1 MAHGGSPVVVS
12 GGTIINRF
20 LAFLERLSLEI
31 EQDQL
36 EGLKFL
42 LQGKIPLG
50 ILEKCLTPRKL
61 FTRMMHHS
69 LLGEDNLEILEQ
81 LFKQIQ
87 RSDLAERVSVFKQSS
102 NSMDMET
109 ELPGMEIVSFGIGSQ
124 KTDHNVRDAKD
135 KLIIS
140 MNAGLGINPSEIRLV
155 GTEEVS
161 DNWFNLSFEIPNKKV
176 LLDKLRWAAI
186 YKESWLGLCGVKSVT
201 IGNESQILLQPVT
214 RSLSLTIQAGSA
226 CCRNDKNLD
235 LILVTDCS
243 ISNPVLLGHLKTQLR
258 YLVKAIFA
266 KGFHLRLALICYQ
279 NHQRHF
285 RGGMR
290 SGNPQINSTVHTQN
304 FMENIEE
311 MKDSIKNLRCFG
323 KGGTTKGLA
332 DGLASAVHL
341 SDADVDPDSSKC
353 RKDAI
358 KICILLLPVMDR
370 RATLEIYKCEHG
382 HDVMKLCRQLVGN
395 AVTLYTVTVAT
406 SQAVP
411 NYLADHPAVALMTD
425 FFSGI
430 SFMTG
435 GQYIQTRNI
444 KLVSEVIMHVIGEDV
459 SMEQLFGTAYDIIME
474 QIKKPDDEGINLQEL
489 ANVLER
495 ALNQRVC
502 HVSLILLDRMTIGPK
517 SKVAKMF
524 SLDENIDDA
533 CKTFKCALDEIQR
546 SNIATAPGTPRDVDM
561 EVEEPETPS
570 PEVSLA
576 TNHEITLDVS
586 ERMVQ
591 KVGLRK
597 AHYWPR

>member
-50 ILEKCLTPRKL
+50 ILENCLTPRKL
-61 FTRMMHHS
+61 FTRMMQHS

-81 LFKQIQ
+81 LFKEIR
-87 RSDLAERVSVFKQSS
+87 RSDLAERVSVLKQSFV
-102 NSMDMET
+102 DMET
-109 ELPGMEIVSFGIGSQ
+109 ELPGMEIASFGIGSQ
-124 KTDHNVRDAKD
+124 RTDHSVKDAKD
-135 KLIIS
+135 KLVIS
-140 MNAGLGINPSEIRLV
+140 MNAGLGIDPSEIRLV
-155 GTEEVS
+155 GTEDVS
-161 DNWFNLSFEIPNKKV
+161 DNWFNLTFEIPNKKV

-186 YKESWLGLCGVKSVT
+186 YKESWLSLCGVKSVT

-214 RSLSLTIQAGSA
+214 RSLSLTIQAGTA
-226 CCRNDKNLD
+226 CCRNDKNVD

-243 ISNPVLLGHLKTQLR
+243 ISNPVLLGHLKTQLCS
-258 YLVKAIFA
+258 LVNAIFE

-279 NHQRHF
+279 NHQKHF

-290 SGNPQINSTVHTQN
+290 SGNPLINSTVHTQN
-304 FMENIEE
+304 FMEKREE
-311 MKDSIKNLRCFG
+311 MRNAIKNLRCFG

-332 DGLASAVHL
+332 DGLASAVCL
-341 SDADVDPDSSKC
+341 SEADVDPDSSKC

-370 RATLEIYKCEHG
+370 RATLEIYRCEHG
-382 HDVMKLCRQLVGN
+382 HDVMKLCRQLAGN

-406 SQAVP
+406 SQPVP

-425 FFSGI
+425 FFTGI
-430 SFMTG
+430 SLMTG

-459 SMEQLFGTAYDIIME
+459 SLEQLFGTAYDIIME
-474 QIKKPDDEGINLQEL
+474 QIKKPDEEDINLQEL
-489 ANVLER
+489 ANVLEQ
-495 ALNQRVC
+495 ALNQRFC
-502 HVSLILLDRMTIGPK
+502 RVSLILLDRLTIGPK
-517 SKVAKMF
+517 SKLAKKF

-533 CKTFKCALDEIQR
+533 CKTFKSALDGIRQ

-570 PEVSLA
+570 PQVSLA
-576 TNHEITLDVS
+576 ANHEITLDVS
-586 ERMVQ
+586 ERMVR

-597 AHYWPR
+597 AHHWPS